1 MNAQF
6 GHIQFNIRSD
16 NLTFYKDLLTF
27 AGWRAL
33 VDTPGMLGV
42 GQANGASLWF
52 ASCTKESNNDYDG
65 LGMNHIA
72 LHVSSQA
79 EVDEAA
85 AYLAGRN
92 IPALFDTPRHRAEF
106 SESADHTY
114 YQVMFESPDHILFE
128 IVYIGPKTAE

>member
-6 GHIQFNIRSD
+6 GHIQFNVRSE
-16 NLTFYKDLLTF
+16 NLTFYKDLLAF
-27 AGWRAL
+27 AGWRTL
-33 VDTPGMLGV
+33 VDSPEYLGV
-42 GQANGASLWF
+42 GQTNGSSLWF
-52 ASCTKESNNDYDG
+52 AACAKESNNDYDG

-85 AYLAGRN
+85 AYLASRD
-92 IPALFDTPRHRAEF
+92 IPALFETPRHREEF
-106 SESADHTY
+106 SHGPDHTY

-128 IVYIGPKTAE
+128 IVYIGAK